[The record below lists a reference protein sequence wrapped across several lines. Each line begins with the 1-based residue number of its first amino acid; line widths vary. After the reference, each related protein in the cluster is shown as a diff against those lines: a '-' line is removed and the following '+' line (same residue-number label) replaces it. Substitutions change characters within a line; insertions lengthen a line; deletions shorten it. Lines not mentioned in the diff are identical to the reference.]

1 MSSRKLIAVASTF
14 AVLAIITACS
24 TTPAKPAAPSSAA
37 APRVVPPG
45 LDPAQRPDPFASTY
59 QPAPAAPV
67 AIINATVLTATG
79 PRIDGGSVL
88 IRDGKIAAVGR
99 EVAIPEG
106 TQVID
111 AGGRWITPGI
121 VDPHAHIGSGSSP
134 GAANGE
140 GGNEAG
146 PTAGGIWIEHAIW
159 PQDPMFE
166 RARDAG
172 VTTLQILPG
181 SSTLFNGRTV
191 ILKNVS
197 STSTQGMKFPSSPS
211 GLKMACGENPTG
223 GPGRP
228 ATRAGNMLGYRT
240 TFIAAAD
247 YAQKWADYHQRASA
261 GQAGDA
267 PKRDLMLETVGA
279 ALRGDIKV
287 HIHCY
292 RADEMVQMIDLSHE
306 FGFQIAAFHHATEA
320 FKIAPLLAR
329 EKIAVVTWAG
339 DWSGYKM
346 EAYDSIMENAA
357 FVAKAGGVAA
367 MHSDN
372 VMLLQHLNHEAAR
385 AMTAGREAGLGTT
398 PEEAIRWLTLNP
410 AQIIGVAD
418 RTGSLEPGKMAD
430 VVLWSA
436 DPFSVYSMP
445 DLVFIDGVLVHDRA
459 APAQSPA
466 SDFELG
472 NVRRPIS
479 PARPAPQGLGSTP

>member
-1 MSSRKLIAVASTF
+1 MSSRKFIA
-14 AVLAIITACS
+14 LAGSITGLAFLTACS
-24 TTPAKPAAPSSAA
+24 TAPVKSAA
-37 APRVVPPG
+37 MAPRVVPPG

-59 QPAPAAPV
+59 QPTPAPAV
-67 AIINATVLTATG
+67 AIINATVLTAVG
-79 PRIDGGSVL
+79 PRIDGGAVL
-88 IRDGKIAAVGR
+88 IRDGKIVAVGR
-99 EVAIPEG
+99 DVAIPEG
-106 TQVID
+106 TRVID
-111 AGGRWITPGI
+111 AAGRWVTPGVI
-121 VDPHAHIGSGSSP
+121 DPHAHIGSGSSP

-140 GGNEAG
+140 GGNETG
-146 PTAGGIWIEHAIW
+146 PTAAGIWIEHAIW

-166 RARDAG
+166 RARAAG

-191 ILKNVS
+191 TLKNVS
-197 STSTQGMKFPSSPS
+197 ATSTQGMKFPSAPS

-240 TFIAAAD
+240 TFITAAE
-247 YAQKWADYHQRASA
+247 YAQKWADYHRR
-261 GQAGDA
+261 GTGDP

-385 AMTAGREAGLGTT
+385 AMTTGREAGLGTT
-398 PEEAIRWLTLNP
+398 PEEAVRWLTINP
-410 AQIIGVAD
+410 ARIIGVAD

-430 VVLWSA
+430 MVLWSA

-445 DLVFIDGVLVHDRA
+445 DLVFIDGVLVSDRA
-459 APAQSPA
+459 APSPTPA

-472 NVRRPIS
+472 NVRHPVS
-479 PARPAPQGLGSTP
+479 PARPAPEGLGSTP